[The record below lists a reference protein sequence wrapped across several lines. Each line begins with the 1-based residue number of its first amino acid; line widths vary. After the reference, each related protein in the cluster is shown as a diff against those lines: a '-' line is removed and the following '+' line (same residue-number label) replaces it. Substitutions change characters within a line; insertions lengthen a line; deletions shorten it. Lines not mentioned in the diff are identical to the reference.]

1 MALNI
6 KNEETHRLA
15 RELAALQGVSIVV
28 AVTKAVEEK
37 LEREKND
44 RAQVSVPPMSRYDR
58 LIAFSDECAKRI
70 KNPIHSWEI
79 DALLY
84 GEDGLPK

>member
-1 MALNI
+1 METVALNI

-37 LEREKND
+37 LKREKASKGESRMEWLERITAVTASLMND
-44 RAQVSVPPMSRYDR
+44 GRTSKELMDELYD
-58 LIAFSDECAKRI
+58 DET
-70 KNPIHSWEI
+70 
-79 DALLY
+79 
-84 GEDGLPK
+84 GLPK